1 MASAGHLTPAADQRE
16 SERARFA
23 NILLSGLQSGRMDE
37 VIQQTKQ
44 GNTGKMQAAQVK
56 EIKEQATSSLLEAL
70 NSGKFDAAAEG
81 ADEAAAPAMPTP
93 LPSTPASELAPLELP
108 AATGASH
115 EQISPDNS
123 VRSPPAEDAEA
134 PAPEPQAEVPAP
146 APKAETPE
154 E

>member
-70 NSGKFDAAAEG
+70 NSGKFDAVIQKLQNDKLQAKIAKE
-81 ADEAAAPAMPTP
+81 PAVSKVSLVPVP
-93 LPSTPASELAPLELP
+93 
-108 AATGASH
+108 
-115 EQISPDNS
+115 
-123 VRSPPAEDAEA
+123 
-134 PAPEPQAEVPAP
+134 PQASPFSPGPRRSLRSMSAP
-146 APKAETPE
+146 TLSPQKPSAPRC
-154 E
+154 